1 MDCYNLWHTCINVS
15 YIITALDLSLNLS
28 LAGIFSGLTPRDED
42 DKGPVPSCGA
52 SVATVQLD
60 SAQLGFGGFGWHAL
74 SESSQAINSPAGLC
88 RLRLTCNLVMLVV
101 HI

>member
-15 YIITALDLSLNLS
+15 YITALDWSLNLS

-52 SVATVQLD
+52 RVND
-60 SAQLGFGGFGWHAL
+60 SCSRQV
-74 SESSQAINSPAGLC
+74 GLC
-88 RLRLTCNLVMLVV
+88 LAFACVRFFNHAMYLP
-101 HI
+101 HKE

>member
-1 MDCYNLWHTCINVS
+1 M
-15 YIITALDLSLNLS
+15 ITYYCSLS
-28 LAGIFSGLTPRDED
+28 ED
-42 DKGPVPSCGA
+42 QSAVD